1 MINKKNKTYF
11 FVVISFVCIVFI
23 VGFHI
28 LDGRNITLFDPII
41 EYIKQYH
48 IKDVVNI
55 VAILSGISAIL
66 VGVASIRISNLGA
79 VKEYFQQGDNKEY
92 TTARH
97 NLYKKFE
104 EGVSIDPNDA
114 DASNTVSFF
123 HFWGLMVKKKYLPFW
138 VFKSASGHAVIRLYE
153 GLREMI
159 EIRRVDNPE
168 YAEYFEWIYRKCCRA
183 LKHSE
188 AAAFVPVEKKQNENS
203 SFFSESELKA
213 IGFLKYG
220 KNVLV
225 SRKASIYNPEQMVLG
240 DNIRIDD
247 FCILSGNIKL
257 GSYIHI
263 PAAYRRVIE
272 GQVILEDYVSVGT
285 GSTILPGV
293 KLEEGVAVGAMS
305 FVKHTLEGWKIYVGA
320 PCRYVKDRNQN
331 MKQLRLHCRIQ
342 MQMKKA
348 GERMKPRIFIGS
360 SKESV
365 KIAEKVKSLLDGEY
379 VCQLWCDNFFDLG
392 QCTYHEL
399 LKKSLSFDYAI
410 FIGGKDDYVRRESDR
425 THKYAARDNVYLEF
439 GLYAG
444 ILTYA
449 RCFFVI
455 QEGCQIA
462 SDLLG
467 VNVVFFD
474 KMQDLSKK
482 ILTITEKIQ
491 KEQKVARI
499 SLLPSTSLAVGY
511 FENFLKPVSQAIQ
524 KLDEVCIAGK
534 KYDVKNSDKRLEV
547 AIPAKVS
554 EDLRMWSEYVY
565 ENHAVEKVTVDSSI
579 RKIGVNIDYGK
590 LENTGDLTVIDVPLT
605 LSAAYRSV
613 ELALGVD
620 YIGIEEIMELAKEKE
635 LNNFIK
641 TVNNLIL
648 EDIYTRKSVSVRKV
662 YKDKL

>member
-1 MINKKNKTYF
+1 
-11 FVVISFVCIVFI
+11 
-23 VGFHI
+23 
-28 LDGRNITLFDPII
+28 
-41 EYIKQYH
+41 
-48 IKDVVNI
+48 
-55 VAILSGISAIL
+55 
-66 VGVASIRISNLGA
+66 
-79 VKEYFQQGDNKEY
+79 
-92 TTARH
+92 
-97 NLYKKFE
+97 
-104 EGVSIDPNDA
+104 
-114 DASNTVSFF
+114 
-123 HFWGLMVKKKYLPFW
+123 
-138 VFKSASGHAVIRLYE
+138 
-153 GLREMI
+153 
-159 EIRRVDNPE
+159 
-168 YAEYFEWIYRKCCRA
+168 
-183 LKHSE
+183 
-188 AAAFVPVEKKQNENS
+188 
-203 SFFSESELKA
+203 
-213 IGFLKYG
+213 
-220 KNVLV
+220 
-225 SRKASIYNPEQMVLG
+225 
-240 DNIRIDD
+240 
-247 FCILSGNIKL
+247 
-257 GSYIHI
+257 
-263 PAAYRRVIE
+263 
-272 GQVILEDYVSVGT
+272 
-285 GSTILPGV
+285 
-293 KLEEGVAVGAMS
+293 
-305 FVKHTLEGWKIYVGA
+305 
-320 PCRYVKDRNQN
+320 
-331 MKQLRLHCRIQ
+331 
-342 MQMKKA
+342 
-348 GERMKPRIFIGS
+348 MKPRIFIGS

-449 RCFFVI
+449 RCFFLI

-579 RKIGVNIDYGK
+579 RKIGVNIDYHQETVTYLGQQGWDFAFGGEIGEEKDAYIEMLKSTVKQYEESTGK
-590 LENTGDLTVIDVPLT
+590 IAGAYFFNGKEYGRGSKILYPNFKEMDFKIGVAFAKDASSLKHGKNTDYNMEIEECQNISMREDMETIENILDQVIE
-605 LSAAYRSV
+605 ARSV
-613 ELALGVD
+613 VVLSDFSLERQMEIAGEASLEHF
-620 YIGIEEIMELAKEKE
+620 EEILDLLLQKQSESDLVVGSVTCYEG
-635 LNNFIK
+635 
-641 TVNNLIL
+641 TL
-648 EDIYTRKSVSVRKV
+648 EDRANRIEQRRQKYSEYEQKCLEEIEQLTKQRDEALEKQEVK
-662 YKDKL
+662 K

>member
-1 MINKKNKTYF
+1 MAAKQVRKQGTKVYYTAHGFHFYKGAPKKNW
-11 FVVISFVCIVFI
+11 IVFYPI
-23 VGFHI
+23 EKYFSRMTDKLITITKEDYHLASQKFHCKVERI
-28 LDGRNITLFDPII
+28 HG
-41 EYIKQYH
+41 
-48 IKDVVNI
+48 
-55 VAILSGISAIL
+55 
-66 VGVASIRISNLGA
+66 VGVDENRYHSVL
-79 VKEYFQQGDNKEY
+79 Q
-92 TTARH
+92 
-97 NLYKKFE
+97 E
-104 EGVSIDPNDA
+104 EQ
-114 DASNTVSFF
+114 
-123 HFWGLMVKKKYLPFW
+123 M
-138 VFKSASGHAVIRLYE
+138 
-153 GLREMI
+153 
-159 EIRRVDNPE
+159 EIR
-168 YAEYFEWIYRKCCRA
+168 
-183 LKHSE
+183 
-188 AAAFVPVEKKQNENS
+188 KQ
-203 SFFSESELKA
+203 F
-213 IGFLKYG
+213 GFTDGQK
-220 KNVLV
+220 
-225 SRKASIYNPEQMVLG
+225 I
-240 DNIRIDD
+240 
-247 FCILSGNIKL
+247 ILC
-257 GSYIHI
+257 
-263 PAAYRRVIE
+263 V
-272 GQVILEDYVSVGT
+272 
-285 GSTILPGV
+285 
-293 KLEEGVAVGAMS
+293 
-305 FVKHTLEGWKIYVGA
+305 
-320 PCRYVKDRNQN
+320 
-331 MKQLRLHCRIQ
+331 
-342 MQMKKA
+342 A

-449 RCFFVI
+449 RCFFLI

-524 KLDEVCIAGK
+524 KLDEICIAGK

-620 YIGIEEIMELAKEKE
+620 YIGIEEIKELAKEKE